1 MNLIKMV
8 GLFLVDILFCKILNL
23 DLLDISVKY
32 WVCQLMRVVCLC
44 DMFLIYVFG
53 GKLFVNWIVVN
64 ILYLKEGKMVVYCRY
79 QLIQYFENGKYNDY
93 FYFVESDKFR
103 EWVNVSKE
111 FICIQ
116 CYNVFNN
123 VIYINFYYVMNFF
136 YSKFDVE
143 VFLEIRILNVLL
155 VGVDFVL
162 RMNYIWY
169 MKKIQQVM
177 LKLGVLEF
185 VGYNKVV
192 DNIFVNFVFL
202 LVGKFVEELLW
213 NEKICY

>member
-1 MNLIKMV
+1 MV

-23 DLLDISVKY
+23 DLLDISVRY

-44 DMFLIYVFG
+44 DLFLIYVFG

-64 ILYLKEGKMVVYCRY
+64 ILYLNEGKMVVYCRY

-103 EWVNVSKE
+103 EWVNVSEE

-123 VIYINFYYVMNFF
+123 VIYINFYYVINYF
-136 YSKFDVE
+136 YSKIDVE
-143 VFLEIRILNVLL
+143 VFLERRILNVLL

-162 RMNYIWY
+162 RMNYICY
-169 MKKIQQVM
+169 MKKIWQVM
-177 LKLGVLEF
+177 FKLGVLEF

-192 DNIFVNFVFL
+192 DNMFVNFVFL